1 MGSPVRREKRE
12 GVGWGLLNPEDFQH
26 LEVRKKGENQRRKL
40 RRRSQGM
47 SKSVR
52 TQWRG
57 CQERGGLPRSAWSRA
72 AGVER
77 GADGPGGRR
86 VST

>member
-1 MGSPVRREKRE
+1 
-12 GVGWGLLNPEDFQH
+12 
-26 LEVRKKGENQRRKL
+26 
-40 RRRSQGM
+40 M

-57 CQERGGLPRSAWSRA
+57 CQEPGGRPRPAWSRA

-77 GADGPGGRR
+77 GEDGRGADASLPEAPARF
-86 VST
+86 VTCLFLYIPHP

>member
-1 MGSPVRREKRE
+1 
-12 GVGWGLLNPEDFQH
+12 
-26 LEVRKKGENQRRKL
+26 
-40 RRRSQGM
+40 M

-57 CQERGGLPRSAWSRA
+57 CQERGGLPRPAWSRA

-77 GADGPGGRR
+77 GADGPGADASLPEAPARFVTCLFFIHPSSMNGNELLRDFQLF
-86 VST
+86 VSL